1 MVIQT
6 RGSGI
11 GTQTAPILSAQITAP
26 AKMISPRIPY
36 PAVIIPGGLCIAVVQ
51 HGVKRH
57 LERDIHRAG
66 VPHPDADRCAKA
78 AARTLAA
85 SHQLVAADAKRCGV
99 RPHVQQRR
107 EAVVQRG
114 RIPVCKCDRIGYDE
128 KSGAHDET
136 SSASDDLSVLLRMPL
151 FLTGGF
157 SRKAESVLPVRAAFE
172 GEPPLAGMRFRR

>member
-66 VPHPDADRCAKA
+66 VPRPDADRCAKA

-85 SHQLVAADAKRCGV
+85 SHQLVAAA
-99 RPHVQQRR
+99 
-107 EAVVQRG
+107 
-114 RIPVCKCDRIGYDE
+114 CDRMY
-128 KSGAHDET
+128 
-136 SSASDDLSVLLRMPL
+136 SSAAKQSSSAAGFLFANVTGYGMMKKVGRTMKRALLRMICL
-151 FLTGGF
+151 FF
-157 SRKAESVLPVRAAFE
+157 CACRSF
-172 GEPPLAGMRFRR
+172 